1 MLPRDLGDGLML
13 RRATEEDTEKLA
25 DFNAE
30 VHQDLGEPDVGIDVW
45 TRDMMCGD
53 HPTTGAG
60 DFLIVED
67 THNGAIASSLCT
79 IAQRWSYAGIPFGV
93 GRPEMVGTHPD
104 YRRRGLVRAQFDVIH
119 QWSAERGEAVQAIG
133 GIPWY
138 YRQFGYEVALEL
150 DAGRFGHLANVPDLG
165 ADETEPFRVR
175 PAMEADLS
183 FIARAYEHGMRR
195 GRIACLRDAAQW
207 RYDLLGHSPTS
218 DYRLNL
224 CMIEA
229 PDGRPVGFLGHP
241 PRLWRSGIYAVVYEL
256 APGISWLAVTPTVL
270 RSLRSVGARYAAE
283 GDERFATIHFEV
295 GTEHPIYRVIPSMLR
310 DSRPPYAWYVRIAD
324 LASFLRHIAPALEA
338 RLADS
343 ILVGHTDDLELNFYR
358 TGLRLTF
365 TDGRLT
371 AVAPWQPDAN
381 TRGHAAFPDLTFLQ
395 LLFGFKSLDELQ
407 HAFPDCMIRSDD
419 ARIVLD
425 TLFPKQPSH
434 VWAIA

>member
-1 MLPRDLGDGLML
+1 MLPRDLGDGLAL
-13 RRATEEDTEKLA
+13 RRATEDDTEKLA

-30 VHQDLGEPDVGIDVW
+30 VHQDLEEPDVGIDVW
-45 TRDMMCGD
+45 TRDMMRGD

-67 THNGAIASSLCT
+67 TRTGAIASSLCT
-79 IAQRWSYAGIPFGV
+79 ISQRWSYSGIPFGV

-119 QWSAERGEAVQAIG
+119 QWGVERGEAVQGIG

-138 YRQFGYEVALEL
+138 YRQFGYEMALEL
-150 DAGRFGHLANVPDLG
+150 DAGRFGHRADVPDLG
-165 ADETEPFRVR
+165 ADTAEPFRVR
-175 PAMEADLS
+175 PAVEADLP

-195 GRIACLRDAAQW
+195 GRVACLRDAAQW

-218 DYRLNL
+218 DYRLDL
-224 CMIEA
+224 CVIEA

-241 PRLWRSGIYAVVYEL
+241 PRLWRFGIYAVVYEL

-270 RSLRSVGARYAAE
+270 RYLRSVGARYAAE
-283 GDERFATIHFEV
+283 SDGRFETIHFEV
-295 GTEHPIYRVIPSMLR
+295 GTEHPVYRVIPSALR
-310 DSRPPYAWYVRIAD
+310 DSRPPYAWYIRVAD
-324 LASFLRHIAPALEA
+324 LEGFLRHIAPALEA

-343 ILVGHTDDLELNFYR
+343 ILVGHTGDLELNFYR
-358 TGLRLTF
+358 TGLRLAF
-365 TDGRLT
+365 TEGRLIT
-371 AVAPWQPDAN
+371 VAPWQPDAN
-381 TRGHAAFPDLTFLQ
+381 TRGHAAFPDCTFLQ
-395 LLFGFKSLDELQ
+395 LLFGFKSLDELN
-407 HAFPDCMIRSDD
+407 HAFPDCMVRSDE
-419 ARIVLD
+419 ARVLLD